1 MCNFNLKTYIT
12 ENKINTFI
20 DENKS
25 IAKQG
30 GKIFKGKFIPTFER
44 VSDFYLADIP
54 KNYDV
59 YAEDN
64 FEEKDI
70 DIIFKYGT
78 EIAREISNVIP
89 HKDFEK
95 LTVTDP
101 LGEPKRNN
109 IATKAII
116 PIINQSINDYIE
128 SNGDLFDL
136 YEKYKNN
143 DTTVVKFL
151 IDLVL
156 TKIINTSIS
165 NPNDKFFYKTLDFDR
180 SMVDKSNF
188 TLASAHSS
196 QSDVIKK
203 YENYNK
209 TLKVFKEDALKRKA
223 NKEYKYVYQSY
234 LKYLKPLNVDK
245 FDILE
250 GYAILKWGD
259 PIKQIKEIEEFAN
272 QTLDWITINISP
284 EDWYDEKNIKK
295 TISNYVAKNKGE
307 KNKPETWVVA
317 GYPVYPNAINE
328 IKKYYPS
335 FGRNLELFYPTI
347 HNSKAPNW
355 FEIIRSPYEPF
366 VLERK
371 SKVFEDLI
379 NLKIEEGLDNLA
391 PLYSLPPQKNSDFN

>member
-116 PIINQSINDYIE
+116 PLIYQSINDYIE

-223 NKEYKYVYQSY
+223 NKEYKYVYQS
-234 LKYLKPLNVDK
+234 
-245 FDILE
+245 
-250 GYAILKWGD
+250 
-259 PIKQIKEIEEFAN
+259 
-272 QTLDWITINISP
+272 
-284 EDWYDEKNIKK
+284 
-295 TISNYVAKNKGE
+295 
-307 KNKPETWVVA
+307 
-317 GYPVYPNAINE
+317 
-328 IKKYYPS
+328 
-335 FGRNLELFYPTI
+335 
-347 HNSKAPNW
+347 
-355 FEIIRSPYEPF
+355 
-366 VLERK
+366 
-371 SKVFEDLI
+371 
-379 NLKIEEGLDNLA
+379 
-391 PLYSLPPQKNSDFN
+391 

>member
-1 MCNFNLKTYIT
+1 M
-12 ENKINTFI
+12 
-20 DENKS
+20 
-25 IAKQG
+25 
-30 GKIFKGKFIPTFER
+30 
-44 VSDFYLADIP
+44 
-54 KNYDV
+54 
-59 YAEDN
+59 
-64 FEEKDI
+64 
-70 DIIFKYGT
+70 
-78 EIAREISNVIP
+78 
-89 HKDFEK
+89 
-95 LTVTDP
+95 
-101 LGEPKRNN
+101 
-109 IATKAII
+109 
-116 PIINQSINDYIE
+116 
-128 SNGDLFDL
+128 
-136 YEKYKNN
+136 
-143 DTTVVKFL
+143 
-151 IDLVL
+151 
-156 TKIINTSIS
+156 
-165 NPNDKFFYKTLDFDR
+165 
-180 SMVDKSNF
+180 
-188 TLASAHSS
+188 
-196 QSDVIKK
+196 
-203 YENYNK
+203 
-209 TLKVFKEDALKRKA
+209 
-223 NKEYKYVYQSY
+223 
-234 LKYLKPLNVDK
+234 DK

-379 NLKIEEGLDNLA
+379 NLKLEEGLDNLA

>member
-379 NLKIEEGLDNLA
+379 NLKLEEGLDNLA

>member
-250 GYAILKWGD
+250 GYAILKWGG
-259 PIKQIKEIEEFAN
+259 PN
-272 QTLDWITINISP
+272 
-284 EDWYDEKNIKK
+284 K
-295 TISNYVAKNKGE
+295 TNK
-307 KNKPETWVVA
+307 
-317 GYPVYPNAINE
+317 
-328 IKKYYPS
+328 
-335 FGRNLELFYPTI
+335 RNRGI
-347 HNSKAPNW
+347 C
-355 FEIIRSPYEPF
+355 
-366 VLERK
+366 
-371 SKVFEDLI
+371 
-379 NLKIEEGLDNLA
+379 
-391 PLYSLPPQKNSDFN
+391 